1 VEGVLHMGAGQD
13 EETREFIAM
22 AFMDECE
29 LSGIFL

>member
-1 VEGVLHMGAGQD
+1 MGAGQD